1 MATAWI
7 LALVAMVAAAIS
19 AATGVA
25 GGLVLLA
32 ALAVLMPAAAVVP
45 LHGAVQLMAGTTRAW
60 MFRRHVDRRFVR
72 DFAIGLV
79 PGSALGAG
87 LVWWVRGFDPAW
99 LRIVLGIAILL
110 SLIPRRPRPDAASTG
125 GRASPLHV
133 PLFGLLC
140 GALGMLV
147 GSTGPLVS
155 RGLLAHGLL
164 KERHVGTKAWAQSL
178 AHLLKI
184 PLFGLALDFDF
195 GDYGILIVV
204 LGAAVILGTFAG
216 RRLLAGVSDER
227 FGRITRVLLAV
238 LAVHLLVR
246 ELWGMLAH

>member
-1 MATAWI
+1 MATPWI

-60 MFRRHVDRRFVR
+60 VFRRHVDRRFVR
-72 DFAIGLV
+72 DFALGLV

-87 LVWWVRGFDPAW
+87 LVWWLRGFDPAW
-99 LRIVLGIAILL
+99 LRVALGTAILL
-110 SLIPRRPRPDAASTG
+110 SLIPRRAGPSAVSVGDWS
-125 GRASPLHV
+125 SPLLV
-133 PLFGLLC
+133 PVFGLLC
-140 GALGMLV
+140 GALGMVV

-155 RGLLAHGLL
+155 RGLLAYGLL

-195 GDYGILIVV
+195 GEYGVLIAV
-204 LGAAVILGTFAG
+204 LGGAVIVGTIGG

-227 FGRITRVLLAV
+227 FGRMTRVLLGV
-238 LAVHLLVR
+238 LALQLLGR
-246 ELWGMLAH
+246 ELWGLMGG